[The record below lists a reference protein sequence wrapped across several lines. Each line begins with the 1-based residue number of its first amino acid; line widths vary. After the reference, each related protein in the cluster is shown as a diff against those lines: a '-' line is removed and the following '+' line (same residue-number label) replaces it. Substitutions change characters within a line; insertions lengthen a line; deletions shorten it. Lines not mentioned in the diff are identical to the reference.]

1 MCLSLG
7 DTSQMLKP
15 VVPPTPKAIMWRGL
29 LTALGFVHISLAIMY
44 LFCNLM
50 QGIYEVII
58 VAVLFCSLASVNFCC
73 LTVYMIYITMNF
85 FTMIGSI
92 GLAIQNRELD
102 TVFDSKNSPLI
113 FQFSVTI
120 LLCIFDVIALVV
132 CFFAYREFKGMLFD
146 HGGASQGSI
155 VGGMP
160 GTGSEQVQY
169 R

>member
-92 GLAIQNRELD
+92 GLAIQNR
-102 TVFDSKNSPLI
+102 
-113 FQFSVTI
+113 
-120 LLCIFDVIALVV
+120 
-132 CFFAYREFKGMLFD
+132 
-146 HGGASQGSI
+146 
-155 VGGMP
+155 
-160 GTGSEQVQY
+160 
-169 R
+169 